1 MNIVHKDQY
10 VSISFIKENPLN
22 KQVSSLFS
30 EAQLI
35 AEYFMIEFQNVSYAH
50 SKGYGVNNLNM
61 TIEDGDFTFL
71 IGPTGSGKTTLMRLI
86 YFDLLPDTGL
96 VKVNGYMSSKV
107 SQKMIAKARRSIG
120 MVFQDYKLL
129 GDRNLFDNV
138 ALPLHVLGFRSGEI
152 PDRVD
157 EALELVG
164 LDKKAEHLPNELSG
178 GEQQRACLARAI
190 IKEPD
195 VILADE
201 PTGNLDPVA
210 SFELVRLLETIHET
224 GTTILM
230 ASHNYNL
237 IKGRGR
243 PIYEIKDG
251 ILRVR

>member
-1 MNIVHKDQY
+1 
-10 VSISFIKENPLN
+10 
-22 KQVSSLFS
+22 
-30 EAQLI
+30 
-35 AEYFMIEFQNVSYAH
+35 MIEFQNVSYAYN
-50 SKGYGVNNLNM
+50 KGYGVNNLNM
-61 TIEDGDFTFL
+61 SIDDGEFTFL

-96 VKVNGYMSSKV
+96 VKINGYLSNKLSDR
-107 SQKMIAKARRSIG
+107 SISKARKSIG

-129 GDRNLFDNV
+129 GDRNLFENV
-138 ALPLHVLGFRSGEI
+138 ALPLHVLGFKGRDI
-152 PDRVD
+152 PDRVE

-164 LDKKAEHLPNELSG
+164 LDGKEQHLPDELSG

-190 IKEPD
+190 IKEPEI
-195 VILADE
+195 ILADE

-243 PIYEIKDG
+243 PIYELKDG

>member
-1 MNIVHKDQY
+1 
-10 VSISFIKENPLN
+10 
-22 KQVSSLFS
+22 
-30 EAQLI
+30 
-35 AEYFMIEFQNVSYAH
+35 
-50 SKGYGVNNLNM
+50 
-61 TIEDGDFTFL
+61 
-71 IGPTGSGKTTLMRLI
+71 MRLI

-96 VKVNGYMSSKV
+96 VKINGFLSNKLSARTI
-107 SQKMIAKARRSIG
+107 SKARKSIG

-129 GDRNLFDNV
+129 GDRNLFENV
-138 ALPLHVLGFRSGEI
+138 ALPLHVLGFKGRDI
-152 PDRVD
+152 PGRVE

-164 LDKKAEHLPNELSG
+164 LDGKEQHLPDELSG

-190 IKEPD
+190 IKEPEI
-195 VILADE
+195 ILADE

-243 PIYEIKDG
+243 PIYELKDG

>member
-1 MNIVHKDQY
+1 
-10 VSISFIKENPLN
+10 
-22 KQVSSLFS
+22 
-30 EAQLI
+30 
-35 AEYFMIEFQNVSYAH
+35 MIEFQNVSYAYN
-50 SKGYGVNNLNM
+50 KGYGVNNLNM
-61 TIEDGDFTFL
+61 SIDEGEFTFL

-96 VKVNGYMSSKV
+96 VKINGYLSNKLSDR
-107 SQKMIAKARRSIG
+107 SISKARKSIG

-129 GDRNLFDNV
+129 GDRNLFENV
-138 ALPLHVLGFRSGEI
+138 ALPLHVLGFKGRDI
-152 PDRVD
+152 PGRVE

-164 LDKKAEHLPNELSG
+164 LDGKEQHLPDELSG

-190 IKEPD
+190 IKEPEI
-195 VILADE
+195 ILADE

-243 PIYEIKDG
+243 PIYELKDG

>member
-1 MNIVHKDQY
+1 
-10 VSISFIKENPLN
+10 
-22 KQVSSLFS
+22 
-30 EAQLI
+30 
-35 AEYFMIEFQNVSYAH
+35 MIEFQNVSYAYN
-50 SKGYGVNNLNM
+50 KGYGVNNLNM
-61 TIEDGDFTFL
+61 SIEEGEFTFL

-96 VKVNGYMSSKV
+96 VKINGYLSNKLSDR
-107 SQKMIAKARRSIG
+107 SISKARKSIG

-129 GDRNLFDNV
+129 GDRNLFENV
-138 ALPLHVLGFRSGEI
+138 ALPLHVLGFKGRDI
-152 PDRVD
+152 PGRVE

-164 LDKKAEHLPNELSG
+164 LDGKEQHLPDELSG

-190 IKEPD
+190 IKEPEI
-195 VILADE
+195 ILADE

-243 PIYEIKDG
+243 PIYELKDG
-251 ILRVR
+251 ILRVRLWISFSIF

>member
-1 MNIVHKDQY
+1 
-10 VSISFIKENPLN
+10 
-22 KQVSSLFS
+22 
-30 EAQLI
+30 
-35 AEYFMIEFQNVSYAH
+35 MIEFQNVSYAYN
-50 SKGYGVNNLNM
+50 KGYGVNNLNM
-61 TIEDGDFTFL
+61 SIEEGEFTFL

-96 VKVNGYMSSKV
+96 VKINGFLSNKLSARTI
-107 SQKMIAKARRSIG
+107 SKARKSIG

-129 GDRNLFDNV
+129 GDRNLFENV
-138 ALPLHVLGFRSGEI
+138 ALPLHVLGFKGRDI
-152 PDRVD
+152 PGRVE

-164 LDKKAEHLPNELSG
+164 LDGKEQHLPDELSG

-190 IKEPD
+190 IKEPEI
-195 VILADE
+195 ILADE

-243 PIYEIKDG
+243 PIYELKDG

>member
-1 MNIVHKDQY
+1 
-10 VSISFIKENPLN
+10 
-22 KQVSSLFS
+22 
-30 EAQLI
+30 
-35 AEYFMIEFQNVSYAH
+35 MIEFQNVSFAH
-50 SKGYGVNNLNM
+50 NKGNGVNNLKMSIGDN
-61 TIEDGDFTFL
+61 DFTFL

-86 YFDLLPDTGL
+86 YFDLVPDTGTVL
-96 VKVNGYMSSKV
+96 VNGYSSNNISNKTI
-107 SQKMIAKARRSIG
+107 SNARKSIG

-129 GDRNLFDNV
+129 SDRNLFENIS
-138 ALPLHVLGFRSGEI
+138 LPLHVLGYSNREI
-152 PDRVD
+152 QSRVE
-157 EALELVG
+157 EAMELVG
-164 LDKKAEHLPNELSG
+164 LDGKELHLPTELSG
-178 GEQQRACLARAI
+178 GEQQRASLARAI

-195 VILADE
+195 IILADE

-243 PIYEIKDG
+243 PIYELKNG

>member
-1 MNIVHKDQY
+1 
-10 VSISFIKENPLN
+10 
-22 KQVSSLFS
+22 
-30 EAQLI
+30 
-35 AEYFMIEFQNVSYAH
+35 MIEFQNVSYAH

-61 TIEDGDFTFL
+61 TIDDGDFTFL

-96 VKVNGYMSSKV
+96 VKVNGKLST
-107 SQKMIAKARRSIG
+107 KMTHRKIANARKSIG

-129 GDRNLFDNV
+129 GDRSLFENI
-138 ALPLHVLGFRSGEI
+138 ALPLHVLGFSAKDI
-152 PDRVD
+152 STRVE
-157 EALELVG
+157 EALEFVG
-164 LDKKAEHLPNELSG
+164 LEKKEKHLPSELSG

-195 VILADE
+195 ILLADE

-210 SFELVRLLETIHET
+210 SFELVRLLETIHEM

-243 PIYEIKDG
+243 PIYELKDG
-251 ILRVR
+251 VLRIR

>member
-1 MNIVHKDQY
+1 
-10 VSISFIKENPLN
+10 
-22 KQVSSLFS
+22 
-30 EAQLI
+30 
-35 AEYFMIEFQNVSYAH
+35 MIEFQNVSYAH

-61 TIEDGDFTFL
+61 TIDDGDFTFL

-96 VKVNGYMSSKV
+96 VKVNGKLSTKMSHRK
-107 SQKMIAKARRSIG
+107 IANARKSIG

-129 GDRNLFDNV
+129 GDRSLFENI
-138 ALPLHVLGFRSGEI
+138 ALPLHVLGFSAKDI
-152 PDRVD
+152 LTRVE

-164 LDKKAEHLPNELSG
+164 LEKKEKHLPSELSG

-195 VILADE
+195 ILLADE

-210 SFELVRLLETIHET
+210 SFELVRLLETIHEM

-243 PIYEIKDG
+243 PIYELKDG
-251 ILRVR
+251 VLRIR

>member
-1 MNIVHKDQY
+1 
-10 VSISFIKENPLN
+10 
-22 KQVSSLFS
+22 
-30 EAQLI
+30 
-35 AEYFMIEFQNVSYAH
+35 
-50 SKGYGVNNLNM
+50 M
-61 TIEDGDFTFL
+61 TIDDGDFTFL

-96 VKVNGYMSSKV
+96 VKVNGKLSTKMSHRK
-107 SQKMIAKARRSIG
+107 IANARKSIG

-129 GDRNLFDNV
+129 GDRNLFENI
-138 ALPLHVLGFRSGEI
+138 ALPLHVLGFSANDI
-152 PDRVD
+152 STRVE

-164 LDKKAEHLPNELSG
+164 LEKKETHLPSELSG

-195 VILADE
+195 ILLADE

-210 SFELVRLLETIHET
+210 SFELVRLLETIHEM

-243 PIYEIKDG
+243 PIYELKDG
-251 ILRVR
+251 VLRIR

>member
-1 MNIVHKDQY
+1 
-10 VSISFIKENPLN
+10 
-22 KQVSSLFS
+22 
-30 EAQLI
+30 
-35 AEYFMIEFQNVSYAH
+35 MIEFQNVSYAH

-61 TIEDGDFTFL
+61 TIDDGDFTFL

-96 VKVNGYMSSKV
+96 VKVNGKLSTKMSHRK
-107 SQKMIAKARRSIG
+107 IANARKSIG

-129 GDRNLFDNV
+129 GDRSLFENI
-138 ALPLHVLGFRSGEI
+138 ALPLHVLGFSANDI
-152 PDRVD
+152 SSRVE

-164 LDKKAEHLPNELSG
+164 LEKKEKHLPSELSG

-195 VILADE
+195 ILLADE

-210 SFELVRLLETIHET
+210 SFELVRLLETIHEM

-243 PIYEIKDG
+243 PIYELKDG
-251 ILRVR
+251 VLRIR

>member
-1 MNIVHKDQY
+1 
-10 VSISFIKENPLN
+10 
-22 KQVSSLFS
+22 
-30 EAQLI
+30 
-35 AEYFMIEFQNVSYAH
+35 MIEFQNVSYAYN
-50 SKGYGVNNLNM
+50 KGYGVNNLNM
-61 TIEDGDFTFL
+61 SIEEGEFTFL

-96 VKVNGYMSSKV
+96 VKINGYLSNKLSDR
-107 SQKMIAKARRSIG
+107 SISKARKSIG

-129 GDRNLFDNV
+129 GDRNLFENV
-138 ALPLHVLGFRSGEI
+138 ALPLHVLGFKGRDI
-152 PDRVD
+152 PGRVE

-164 LDKKAEHLPNELSG
+164 LNGKEQHLPDELSG

-190 IKEPD
+190 IKEPEI
-195 VILADE
+195 ILADE

-243 PIYEIKDG
+243 PIYELKDG